1 MHDSVYYVRGA
12 HSVGAKWFTGGEG
25 RERPSW
31 PTGTSRTEGHMNMC
45 MYKKI
50 ILLAH
55 HTL

>member
-12 HSVGAKWFTGGEG
+12 HSVGAKWYTGGEG

-31 PTGTSRTEGHMNMC
+31 PIGTSRTEGHMNMC